1 VRLVRLARPKA
12 PHSPVPAVAGASRS
26 AARRHPRVLAAA
38 AATLAVAGLTAGCSG
53 GSGGTAGATGTI
65 TVAAI
70 KGVDT
75 APLYAGAKAG
85 GAFAKAGINVKID
98 NFTSVAAEI
107 SALRAGKVDVAAGDY
122 VDFLYAESRQPG
134 LLIVADG
141 YHAGPGVM
149 EALALPNSNIT
160 SAKDLIGKKVGT
172 PEPQEIA
179 KVASGAPY
187 SLESLAAQSVLNDD
201 NIDPS
206 RVTWDPMPAGQLVKA
221 LADGQ
226 VNAIV
231 VQEPYIYEA
240 ESQLG
245 AIEVFDACSGA
256 TSDLPLSGYFSTKAY
271 AKQNS
276 PLLTS
281 FRNELEK
288 VQASAAEPGP
298 VRTVLASESGMQHS
312 ASLMTIGSYPT
323 TLNPASPNRVATL
336 MFNFEVL
343 TSSLNVSSMI
353 FH

>member
-1 VRLVRLARPKA
+1 MRLVRLARPKA
-12 PHSPVPAVAGASRS
+12 PLN
-26 AARRHPRVLAAA
+26 HPRVLAAA

-53 GSGGTAGATGTI
+53 GSSGSAGATGTI

-75 APLYAGAKAG
+75 APLYAGDSPG
-85 GAFAKAGINVKID
+85 GAFARAGINVKID
-98 NFTSVAAEI
+98 NFTSVASEI
-107 SALRAGKVDVAAGDY
+107 SALRQGKVDVAAGDY
-122 VDFLYAESRQPG
+122 VDFLYAEAQKPG

-149 EALALPNSNIT
+149 EVLARPNSGIT
-160 SAKDLIGKKVGT
+160 SPRDLIGKKIGT
-172 PEPQEIA
+172 PLPQELT
-179 KVASGAPY
+179 KEPSGTPY

-201 NIDPS
+201 NIDPGKIS
-206 RVTWDPMPAGQLVKA
+206 WHPMPAANLVNA
-221 LADGQ
+221 LRTGQ

-240 ESQLG
+240 ESRLG

-276 PLLTS
+276 PLLTA
-281 FRNELEK
+281 FRNELQK
-288 VQASAAEPGP
+288 VQASAALPGP
-298 VRTVLASESGMQHS
+298 VRTVLASENGMAKS
-312 ASLMTIGSYPT
+312 ASLITIGSYPT
-323 TLNPASPNRVATL
+323 TLNPASPTRVSAL
-336 MFNFEVL
+336 MFSFEIL
-343 TSSLNVSSMI
+343 DADQNIPAMI